1 MQLLSQIWEE
11 FVISIFSEFV
21 RTNSITG
28 YYDFLEFVISNLIR
42 FFQILKF
49 VITIFSN
56 CYN

>member
-49 VITIFSN
+49 VITIF
-56 CYN
+56 

>member
-49 VITIFSN
+49 VITISSN